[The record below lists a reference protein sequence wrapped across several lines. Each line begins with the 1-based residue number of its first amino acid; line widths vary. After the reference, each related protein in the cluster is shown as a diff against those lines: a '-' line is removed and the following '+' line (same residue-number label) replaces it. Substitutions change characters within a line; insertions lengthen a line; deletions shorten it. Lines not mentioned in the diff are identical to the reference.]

1 MPQLID
7 SEYSASQT
15 TQYFRKLY
23 HNNPH
28 KSPPFPQPDLFQFMK
43 RGDLWFKAFDLISSA

>member
-1 MPQLID
+1 MPESID

-15 TQYFRKLY
+15 TQHLRKLH

-28 KSPPFPQPDLFQFMK
+28 KNPPSPRPDLFQHMK
-43 RGDLWFKAFDLISSA
+43 RGDLWFKTFDSIPSA